1 MGWKTLIAA
10 FIVSFVSV
18 STAQAGLFDFL
29 FKPRQPARVEAA
41 AAPAPAVRAPVARK
55 PAKRPVETRLVVLH
69 APIDMEAGRARVI
82 DPEAI
87 PDWHLIDPTLRRG
100 DILVL
105 RDRVVVFAGG
115 AIGAPKSYVAL
126 SRSRLVSRSE
136 RASIALAARPDPMTI
151 MTAEGGPRQPR
162 MLKSATAVMP
172 PVLGLR
178 GSGS

>member
-1 MGWKTLIAA
+1 MGWKALTAA
-10 FIVSFVSV
+10 FVASFVSV
-18 STAQAGLFDFL
+18 STAQAGLLDFL
-29 FKPRQPARVEAA
+29 FKPRTPAPVEATVT
-41 AAPAPAVRAPVARK
+41 PAPAATVARK
-55 PAKRPVETRLVVLH
+55 PAKRSAQGRPVALH
-69 APIDMEAGRARVI
+69 TPVDMEAGRARVI
-82 DPEAI
+82 DPEAN

-115 AIGAPKSYVAL
+115 PVGAPKSYVAL
-126 SRSRLVSRSE
+126 SRSRLVSKEE
-136 RASIALAARPDPMTI
+136 RARLTLAARPDPMTI

-178 GSGS
+178 PGS